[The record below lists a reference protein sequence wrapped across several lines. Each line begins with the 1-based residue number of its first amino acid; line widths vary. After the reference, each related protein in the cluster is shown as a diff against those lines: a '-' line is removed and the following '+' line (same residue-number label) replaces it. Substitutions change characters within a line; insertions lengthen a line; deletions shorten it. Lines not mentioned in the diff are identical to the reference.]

1 MSQENYTQEIFNQ
14 QLIIEASGHKV
25 GLPGKVAYAL
35 LSQTKDGVKY
45 NQTLSEGSGLSRVY
59 AEKTL
64 QVECGFKNKENEHSY
79 KLVVHKGNCDF
90 NADKGKLLQK
100 AKQITLQASEEIVL
114 QAPKIRIG
122 YDQPGST
129 DEVLIYGKK
138 VHVDEKGLKK
148 GNIAELLK
156 KTSMFKAFSNSM
168 IAGGGALGGF
178 GGLGGIVGG
187 DLSLG
192 SLATAA
198 AGAYGGPLA
207 SAAVSGLAGGG
218 LEGAL
223 GGLAGGDLS
232 LGSLAKTAATA
243 YGGPVAGM
251 AAEAVVNEVTS

>member
-1 MSQENYTQEIFNQ
+1 MSQENYCQEIFNQ
-14 QLIIEASGHKV
+14 QLIVEASGHVV
-25 GLPGKVAYAL
+25 GLPGKVAYSL
-35 LSQTKDGVKY
+35 LSATKDGVKY

-79 KLVVHKGNCDF
+79 KLVVHKGNCDI
-90 NADKGKLLQK
+90 NADRGKLLQK

-156 KTSMFKAFSNSM
+156 KSSMFKAFASSY
-168 IAGGGALGGF
+168 LGGSSGLL
-178 GGLGGIVGG
+178 GGLDGAMGG

-192 SLATAA
+192 SLAQTGLTA
-198 AGAYGGPLA
+198 
-207 SAAVSGLAGGG
+207 
-218 LEGAL
+218 
-223 GGLAGGDLS
+223 
-232 LGSLAKTAATA
+232 AATA
-243 YGGPVAGM
+243 YGGPAAGALVSKLASGDTDFSLSGLAGDAVSAYTGSDLAG
-251 AAEAVVNEVTS
+251 AAVESAVNQSQS

>member
-14 QLIIEASGHKV
+14 QLIIEASGHVV
-25 GLPGKVAYAL
+25 GLPGKVAYSL
-35 LSQTKDGVKY
+35 LAATKDGVKY
-45 NQTLSEGSGLSRVY
+45 NQTLAEGSGLSRVY

-90 NADKGKLLQK
+90 NADRGKLLQK

-156 KTSMFKAFSNSM
+156 KTSMFKAFASSYL
-168 IAGGGALGGF
+168 GGSSGLLGGF
-178 GGLGGIVGG
+178 GGAMGG
-187 DLSLG
+187 DLSLSGLAQAAATAYGRPIAGGAAGQLLSGEGLDAG
-192 SLATAA
+192 SLA
-198 AGAYGGPLA
+198 
-207 SAAVSGLAGGG
+207 
-218 LEGAL
+218 
-223 GGLAGGDLS
+223 
-232 LGSLAKTAATA
+232 GSVATA
-243 YGGPVAGM
+243 YGGPVAGA
-251 AAEAVVNEVTS
+251 AAESAVNQSQS

>member
-1 MSQENYTQEIFNQ
+1 MSQENYCQEIFNQ
-14 QLIIEASGHKV
+14 QLIIEASGHVV
-25 GLPGKVAYAL
+25 GLPGKVAYSL
-35 LSQTKDGVKY
+35 LASTKDGVKY
-45 NQTLSEGSGLSRVY
+45 NQTLAEGSGLSRVY

-156 KTSMFKAFSNSM
+156 KTSMFKAFASSYL
-168 IAGGGALGGF
+168 GGSGGLLGGF
-178 GGLGGIVGG
+178 GGAALGG
-187 DLSLG
+187 DLSL
-192 SLATAA
+192 
-198 AGAYGGPLA
+198 
-207 SAAVSGLAGGG
+207 SGLAQ
-218 LEGAL
+218 A
-223 GGLAGGDLS
+223 
-232 LGSLAKTAATA
+232 AATA
-243 YGGPVAGM
+243 YGGPVAGAAAGQLLSGEGLDPGSLAGSVATAYGGPVAGA
-251 AAEAVVNEVTS
+251 AAESAVNELTS

>member
-14 QLIIEASGHKV
+14 QLIVEASGHVV
-25 GLPGKVAYAL
+25 GLPGKVAYSL
-35 LSQTKDGVKY
+35 LAATKDGVKY

-79 KLVVHKGNCDF
+79 KLVVHKGNCDI
-90 NADKGKLLQK
+90 NADRGKLLQK

-129 DEVLIYGKK
+129 DEVLIYGSK

-156 KTSMFKAFSNSM
+156 KTSMFKAFASSYLGGSSGM
-168 IAGGGALGGF
+168 LGGGALGGN
-178 GGLGGIVGG
+178 
-187 DLSLG
+187 LSLG
-192 SLATAA
+192 GLAQAA
-198 AGAYGGPLA
+198 ATAYGGPLA
-207 SAAVSGLAGGG
+207 SAGLSALQGGE
-218 LEGAL
+218 L
-223 GGLAGGDLS
+223 D
-232 LGSLAKTAATA
+232 LGSLANTAATA
-243 YGGPVAGM
+243 YTGNPLIGNVAES
-251 AAEAVVNEVTS
+251 AVNELTS

>member
-14 QLIIEASGHKV
+14 QLIIEASGHVV
-25 GLPGKVAYAL
+25 GLPGKVAYSL
-35 LSQTKDGVKY
+35 LAATKDGVKY
-45 NQTLSEGSGLSRVY
+45 NQTLAEGSGLSRVY

-79 KLVVHKGNCDF
+79 KLVVHKGNCDI
-90 NADKGKLLQK
+90 NADRGKLLQK

-156 KTSMFKAFSNSM
+156 KTSMFKAFASSYL
-168 IAGGGALGGF
+168 GGSSGLLGGF
-178 GGLGGIVGG
+178 GGAMGG
-187 DLSLG
+187 DLSL
-192 SLATAA
+192 
-198 AGAYGGPLA
+198 
-207 SAAVSGLAGGG
+207 SGLAQ
-218 LEGAL
+218 A
-223 GGLAGGDLS
+223 
-232 LGSLAKTAATA
+232 AATA
-243 YGGPVAGM
+243 YGGPVAGAGAGELLSGVGL
-251 AAEAVVNEVTS
+251 AAGSLAGSVATAYGGPVAGAAVESAVNQSQS

>member
-14 QLIIEASGHKV
+14 QLIIEASGHVV
-25 GLPGKVAYAL
+25 GLPGKVAYSL
-35 LSQTKDGVKY
+35 LSATKDGVKY

-64 QVECGFKNKENEHSY
+64 QVECGFKNQENEHSY
-79 KLVVHKGNCDF
+79 KLVVHKGNCDI
-90 NADKGKLLQK
+90 NADRGKLLQK

-156 KTSMFKAFSNSM
+156 KTSMFKAFASSYL
-168 IAGGGALGGF
+168 GGGSMLGGF
-178 GGLGGIVGG
+178 GAAMGG
-187 DLSLG
+187 DLSL
-192 SLATAA
+192 
-198 AGAYGGPLA
+198 
-207 SAAVSGLAGGG
+207 SGLAQ
-218 LEGAL
+218 A
-223 GGLAGGDLS
+223 
-232 LGSLAKTAATA
+232 AATA
-243 YGGPVAGM
+243 YGGPVAG
-251 AAEAVVNEVTS
+251 AVAGQLLSGEGLDAGSLAGSVATAYGGPVAGATVESAVNQSQS

>member
-14 QLIIEASGHKV
+14 QLIIEASGHVV
-25 GLPGKVAYAL
+25 GLPGKVAYSL
-35 LSQTKDGVKY
+35 LAATKDGVKY

-90 NADKGKLLQK
+90 NADRGKLLQK

-156 KTSMFKAFSNSM
+156 KTSMFKAFASSYL
-168 IAGGGALGGF
+168 GGSSGLLGGF
-178 GGLGGIVGG
+178 GGAMGG
-187 DLSLG
+187 DLSL
-192 SLATAA
+192 
-198 AGAYGGPLA
+198 
-207 SAAVSGLAGGG
+207 SGLAQ
-218 LEGAL
+218 A
-223 GGLAGGDLS
+223 
-232 LGSLAKTAATA
+232 AATA
-243 YGGPVAGM
+243 YGGPVAGAAAGQLLSGEGLDPGSLAGSVATAYGGPVAGA
-251 AAEAVVNEVTS
+251 AAESAVNELTS

>member
-14 QLIIEASGHKV
+14 QLIVEASGHVV
-25 GLPGKVAYAL
+25 GLPGKVAYSL
-35 LSQTKDGVKY
+35 LAATKDGVKY
-45 NQTLSEGSGLSRVY
+45 NQTLSEGSGLARIH

-90 NADKGKLLQK
+90 NADRGKLLQK

-129 DEVLIYGKK
+129 DEVLIYGTK

-156 KTSMFKAFSNSM
+156 KTSMFKAFASSYL
-168 IAGGGALGGF
+168 GGSGGLLGGF
-178 GGLGGIVGG
+178 GAAMGG

-192 SLATAA
+192 TLAQAA
-198 AGAYGGPLA
+198 ATAYGGPLA
-207 SAAVSGLAGGG
+207 GAAAGQLLSGEG
-218 LEGAL
+218 LDA
-223 GGLAGGDLS
+223 
-232 LGSLAKTAATA
+232 GSLAGSVATA
-243 YGGPVAGM
+243 YGGPVAG
-251 AAEAVVNEVTS
+251 AAVESAVNQSQS